1 MGKPAGPSA
10 GAVPLTVDIEVR
22 LRDRNQLTLPDR
34 IVERMHL
41 APGDR
46 LVAAFDVADPEVVRL
61 RKIRGSYAGIGATLW
76 KDEADVR
83 TYLEKERQDWEP
95 FPRYA
100 EDGTRLLTF
109 EDSKRAYPQT
119 EVTWDRYVSEP
130 KLRWPKCDICGRSL
144 ALMGR
149 HTDAH
154 RSGLL
159 DERGVRTDP
168 GQKARSRRRVAKWR
182 RSVSARKTR

>member
-1 MGKPAGPSA
+1 MGKPASPSA
-10 GAVPLTVDIEVR
+10 RAVPLTVDIEVR

-46 LVAAFDVADPEVVRL
+46 LVAAFDVADPDVVRL

-100 EDGTRLLTF
+100 EDGTRLLSASADGTV
-109 EDSKRAYPQT
+109 RL
-119 EVTWDRYVSEP
+119 WDGEGGTVYE
-130 KLRWPKCDICGRSL
+130 L
-144 ALMGR
+144 A
-149 HTDAH
+149 HKA
-154 RSGLL
+154 LL
-159 DERGVRTDP
+159 LGWTNCCSRFSPNWANGVC
-168 GQKARSRRRVAKWR
+168 
-182 RSVSARKTR
+182 